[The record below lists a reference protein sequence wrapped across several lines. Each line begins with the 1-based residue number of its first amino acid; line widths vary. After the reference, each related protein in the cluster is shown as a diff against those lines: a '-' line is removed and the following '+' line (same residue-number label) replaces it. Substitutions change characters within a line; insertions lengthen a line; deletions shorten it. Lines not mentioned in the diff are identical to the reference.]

1 MSVTTDIFK
10 AWVKPHAV
18 MKRRFAQDPDE
29 KIAFVYLAVF
39 SVLGFVSALP
49 GLVRQSREIDPEQQ
63 RLMMEEAAER
73 GLAIP
78 ADPTTA
84 TFESLFSG
92 ALMGWIFIVPLFLY
106 IVAVFS
112 RLIAKILGGRGTG
125 LRARV
130 ALFWSALAITP
141 VMLLLGLTTG
151 FVGPGPAQL
160 IVSTVLLSG
169 FIWIWLN
176 SLYVAETPNV

>member
-1 MSVTTDIFK
+1 MSVTTDIFRS
-10 AWVKPHAV
+10 WFRPRAV
-18 MKRRFAQDPDE
+18 MERRLEQEPDE

-39 SVLGFVSALP
+39 SVLGFVAALP
-49 GLVRQSREIDPEQQ
+49 GLIRQSREVDPETQ
-63 RLMMEEAAER
+63 RRMMEEAAER

-78 ADPTTA
+78 ADPTAA

-106 IVAVFS
+106 GVAFLS
-112 RLIAKILGGRGTG
+112 HLLAKALGGRGTG

-151 FVGPGPAQL
+151 FVGAGPAQL
-160 IVSTVLLSG
+160 LVATILLCG

-176 SLYVAETPNV
+176 SLYIAETPA